1 MISVEKLTKYYGEKP
16 AVKDLTF
23 EVKEGEIYGLLGPNG
38 SGKTTTM
45 RILSGITEPSS
56 GRAEVRGLDVEEHPI
71 EVKKVVGFIPENPK
85 MFESLTTIE
94 LFNLVG
100 SIRGIEEK
108 KLRIKLNRLVQAF
121 ELEEYMNQYVGS
133 LSFGTKQKVSIVS
146 AILHDPEVIIM
157 DEAMNGLDPKMA
169 KIFREILF
177 RLKEKGNSMIFS
189 THVLPLAEMICD
201 RVGLIA
207 GGELITEGTVKE
219 LKEKSHEKDLED
231 VFLKL
236 TKSETEVS
244 RVINALRG
252 SM

>member
-1 MISVEKLTKYYGEKP
+1 MISVKNLTKYYGEKA
-16 AVKDLTF
+16 AVKDLSF

-45 RILSGITEPSS
+45 RILSGIIEPSS
-56 GRAEVRGLDVEEHPI
+56 GRAEVQGLNVKEHPV
-71 EVKKVVGFIPENPK
+71 EVKKKVGFIPENPK
-85 MFESLTTIE
+85 TFESLTTIE
-94 LFNLVG
+94 LFNLIG

-108 KLRIKLNRLVQAF
+108 KLRKKLNRLIEAF
-121 ELEEYMNQYVGS
+121 ELGEYMNQYVGS
-133 LSFGTKQKVSIVS
+133 LSFGTKQKVSIIS

-177 RLKEKGNSMIFS
+177 NLKNKGKSMIFS
-189 THVLPLAEMICD
+189 THVLPLAEMVCD
-201 RVGLIA
+201 RVGMIA
-207 GGELITEGTVKE
+207 GGRLITEGTVE
-219 LKEKSHEKDLED
+219 DLKEKSHEKDLED

-244 RVINALRG
+244 RVVKALRG

>member
-1 MISVEKLTKYYGEKP
+1 MISVKNLTKYYGEKA
-16 AVKDLTF
+16 AVKDLSF

-45 RILSGITEPSS
+45 RILSGIIEPSS
-56 GRAEVRGLDVEEHPI
+56 GRAEVQGLNVKEHPV
-71 EVKKVVGFIPENPK
+71 EVKKKVGFIPENPK
-85 MFESLTTIE
+85 TFESLTTIE
-94 LFNLVG
+94 LFNLIG

-108 KLRIKLNRLVQAF
+108 KLRKKLNRLVKAF

-133 LSFGTKQKVSIVS
+133 LSFGTKQKVSIIS

-177 RLKEKGNSMIFS
+177 NLKNKGKSMIFS
-189 THVLPLAEMICD
+189 THVLPLAEMVCD
-201 RVGLIA
+201 RVGMIA
-207 GGELITEGTVKE
+207 GGQLITEGTVE
-219 LKEKSHEKDLED
+219 DLKEKSHEKDLED

-244 RVINALRG
+244 RVVNALRG

>member
-1 MISVEKLTKYYGEKP
+1 MISVKNLTKYYGEKA
-16 AVKDLTF
+16 AVKDLSF

-45 RILSGITEPSS
+45 RILSGIIEPSS
-56 GRAEVRGLDVEEHPI
+56 GRAEVQGLNVKEHPV
-71 EVKKVVGFIPENPK
+71 EVKKKVGFIPENPK
-85 MFESLTTIE
+85 TFESLTTIE
-94 LFNLVG
+94 LFNLIG

-108 KLRIKLNRLVQAF
+108 KLRKKLNRLVKAF

-133 LSFGTKQKVSIVS
+133 LSFGTKQKVSIIS
-146 AILHDPEVIIM
+146 AILHDPEVIII

-177 RLKEKGNSMIFS
+177 NLKNKGKSMIFS
-189 THVLPLAEMICD
+189 THVLPLAEMVCD
-201 RVGLIA
+201 RVGMIA
-207 GGELITEGTVKE
+207 GGQLITEGTVE
-219 LKEKSHEKDLED
+219 DLKEKSHEKDLED

-244 RVINALRG
+244 RVVNALRG